1 MATAGAGIALWMAA
15 AAVITDAAVM
25 KPIVV
30 IGLMAADMVDMAKAA
45 AVDMK
50 DTRVA
55 GTKDIP
61 AAGIPVDMPVAVGI
75 LLVTPVAVG
84 IPLVTPAA
92 VDMPVAADT
101 RAVVVAGIPDTNN
114 Q

>member
-1 MATAGAGIALWMAA
+1 
-15 AAVITDAAVM
+15 
-25 KPIVV
+25 
-30 IGLMAADMVDMAKAA
+30 
-45 AVDMK
+45 
-50 DTRVA
+50 
-55 GTKDIP
+55 
-61 AAGIPVDMPVAVGI
+61 
-75 LLVTPVAVG
+75 VAVG